1 MRKQAWLA
9 AVILGCGVLMAG
21 CGAADKSYQKG
32 IQAMQAGKYEDA
44 GKYLKNAI
52 KKNGERAE
60 YYIAYG
66 MYLNEQGEY
75 DEALKQ
81 FKNAYQDTKNT
92 IANVNNKQVYLGQ
105 AVAYSHLQEYEK
117 ALEVCDKALELKNTT
132 SLNHRIWCSKGVVLE
147 ALGRQDEAVKAYQK
161 AVDENKEN
169 WQAYYRLGAIY
180 QELGDADAAGQAQ
193 EFLKAAYQKGN
204 QEATYYL
211 GMLSISQGDDTRGKK
226 YLIKFVSKGSGEYLQ
241 NAYNSLATMAIQE
254 EDYSAAEEYLSKARA
269 SAKGAAAQ
277 KLCKNQMVLME
288 RQGMFGE
295 ALTIAEDYLKQY
307 PDDKAMKR
315 ECRFLRTR
323 DAIAKG
329 NEAIQS
335 TVAGDT
341 DATGED
347 SKDNSLSGNDAAK
360 DDSTDGN
367 TTKAST
373 TSGTTADN
381 TAVPAASSGTDKTS
395 KTSQEPQMAAPTR
408 SPAASTQ
415 RTAVTPAATPHKTTP
430 SYTDTEESVN

>member
-9 AVILGCGVLMAG
+9 AAIFGCSVLMAG
-21 CGAADKSYQKG
+21 CGTADKSYQKG

-44 GKYLKNAI
+44 GKYLQKAI
-52 KKNGERAE
+52 KENGDRAE

-105 AVAYSHLQEYEK
+105 AIAYSHLQEYEK
-117 ALEVCDKALELKNTT
+117 ALDACDKALELKNTE

-180 QELGDADAAGQAQ
+180 QELGDNDAAGQAQ
-193 EFLKAAYQKGN
+193 EFLNAAYQKGN

-211 GMLSISQGDDTRGKK
+211 GMLSVSQGDKDKGKK
-226 YLIKFVSKGSGEYLQ
+226 YLTKFVSKGSGEYLQ
-241 NAYNSLATMAIQE
+241 TAYNTLAAMAIQE

-277 KLCKNQMVLME
+277 ELSRNQMILME
-288 RQGMFGE
+288 KQGMFGE
-295 ALTIAEDYLKQY
+295 ALTIAQDYLKQY
-307 PDDKAMKR
+307 PEDKAMKR
-315 ECRFLRTR
+315 EYRFLKTR

-329 NEAIQS
+329 NEAVQS
-335 TVAGDT
+335 TVDIDDT
-341 DATGED
+341 D
-347 SKDNSLSGNDAAK
+347 
-360 DDSTDGN
+360 
-367 TTKAST
+367 
-373 TSGTTADN
+373 TSGGAD
-381 TAVPAASSGTDKTS
+381 
-395 KTSQEPQMAAPTR
+395 
-408 SPAASTQ
+408 SPNGDHLSLI
-415 RTAVTPAATPHKTTP
+415 HI
-430 SYTDTEESVN
+430 